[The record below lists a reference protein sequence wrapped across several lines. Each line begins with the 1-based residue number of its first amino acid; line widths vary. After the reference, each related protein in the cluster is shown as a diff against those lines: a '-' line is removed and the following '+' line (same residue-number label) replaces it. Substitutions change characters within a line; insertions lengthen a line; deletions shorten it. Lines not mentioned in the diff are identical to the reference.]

1 MNTADYPVTV
11 ESIQRAK
18 EAQQRERE
26 QFVCDTGLLLTS
38 DGRIITGLRNGLLIS
53 SLLWAGLFSVACPSH
68 AHAQEP
74 THVSNKLYAAFL
86 GIDSLNETL
95 TLVNMSHGLRELNPA
110 FPSHNKAGH
119 IATFAAFQVLDVYAL
134 KRVEQKNPTL
144 AKALLIGL
152 IGAQSAIAGW
162 ELHNLKH

>member
-1 MNTADYPVTV
+1 MKHDEYPVTV
-11 ESIQRAK
+11 ESIQSAI
-18 EAQQRERE
+18 ETQQRERA
-26 QFVCDTGLLLTS
+26 QFTQETGCSLTA
-38 DGRIITGLRNGLLIS
+38 DGRIITGIRNGLLIS

-74 THVSNKLYAAFL
+74 QHVSNKLYAAFL
-86 GIDSLNETL
+86 GIDALNETL
-95 TLVNMSHGLRELNPA
+95 TLVNMSHGLRELNPT
-110 FPSHNKAGH
+110 FPSHNRAGH
-119 IATFAAFQVLDVYAL
+119 LATFAAFQALDVYAL

-162 ELHNLKH
+162 EIHNLRH